1 MYNAFFA
8 TWRETMKSSYILKA
22 KVSAKGWVVI
32 PAVLRKRFGI
42 KPGASVV
49 FQEAP
54 DGIVLIP
61 RTKDPVD
68 ELYGKL
74 EGKISLTDALL
85 KERAWETRRE
95 EAKLRT
101 G

>member
-1 MYNAFFA
+1 MESFN
-8 TWRETMKSSYILKA
+8 MLKG

-61 RTKDPVD
+61 ETRDPVD
-68 ELYGKL
+68 ALFGKL
-74 EGKISLTDALL
+74 AGKTSLTDALL
-85 KERAWETRRE
+85 KERAKETRRE
-95 EAKLRT
+95 ETKLRT
-101 G
+101 R

>member
-1 MYNAFFA
+1 
-8 TWRETMKSSYILKA
+8 MKFPKMMKA

-42 KPGASVV
+42 KPGTSVV
-49 FQEAP
+49 FQET
-54 DGIVLIP
+54 GERIILIP
-61 RTKDPVD
+61 GTKDPVD

-74 EGKISLTDALL
+74 AGKTSLTDALL
-85 KERAWETRRE
+85 KERTREMRSE

>member
-1 MYNAFFA
+1 M
-8 TWRETMKSSYILKA
+8 ESSNRMKA

-42 KPGASVV
+42 RPGTSVV
-49 FQEAP
+49 FKEAP

-61 RTKDPVD
+61 GTKDPVD

-74 EGKISLTDALL
+74 AGKISLTDALL
-85 KERAWETRRE
+85 KERAEEITRE

>member
-1 MYNAFFA
+1 MESVK
-8 TWRETMKSSYILKA
+8 TLKA

-61 RTKDPVD
+61 ETIDPVD
-68 ELYGKL
+68 ALFGKL
-74 EGKISLTDALL
+74 AGKISLRDALL
-85 KERAWETRRE
+85 EERARETRHE

-101 G
+101 R

>member
-1 MYNAFFA
+1 MG
-8 TWRETMKSSYILKA
+8 SSNRMTA

-42 KPGASVV
+42 KPGTSVE
-49 FQEAP
+49 FQETP

-61 RTKDPVD
+61 RAKDPVD

-74 EGKISLTDALL
+74 AGKTSLTDALL
-85 KERAWETRRE
+85 KERAAVWQ
-95 EAKLRT
+95 T
-101 G
+101 GMRII

>member
-1 MYNAFFA
+1 MESPNI
-8 TWRETMKSSYILKA
+8 MKA

-42 KPGASVV
+42 KPGTSVV
-49 FQEAP
+49 FQEA
-54 DGIVLIP
+54 GEKIVLIP
-61 RTKDPVD
+61 GTKDPVD
-68 ELYGKL
+68 EFYGKL
-74 EGKISLTDALL
+74 AGKTSLTDALL
-85 KERAWETRRE
+85 KERTKEMRRE

>member
-1 MYNAFFA
+1 MDSPN
-8 TWRETMKSSYILKA
+8 MMKA

-42 KPGASVV
+42 KPGTSII
-49 FQEAP
+49 FQEA
-54 DGIVLIP
+54 GERIVLIP
-61 RTKDPVD
+61 GTKDPVD
-68 ELYGKL
+68 EFYGKL
-74 EGKISLTDALL
+74 AGKMSLTDALL
-85 KERAWETRRE
+85 KERTKEIGRE

>member
-1 MYNAFFA
+1 MESFN
-8 TWRETMKSSYILKA
+8 ILKA

-49 FQEAP
+49 FQETP
-54 DGIVLIP
+54 DGIVLTP
-61 RTKDPVD
+61 ETRDPVD
-68 ELYGKL
+68 ALFGKL
-74 EGKISLTDALL
+74 AGKTSLTDALL
-85 KERAWETRRE
+85 KERAREAKHE
-95 EAKLRT
+95 EARLRT

>member
-1 MYNAFFA
+1 M
-8 TWRETMKSSYILKA
+8 ELSDTMKA

-42 KPGASVV
+42 KPGTSVV
-49 FQEAP
+49 FQEVA

-61 RTKDPVD
+61 GAKDPVD

-74 EGKISLTDALL
+74 AGKMSLTGALL
-85 KERAWETRRE
+85 KERAEEIKRE
-95 EAKLRT
+95 ETELRT
-101 G
+101 

>member
-1 MYNAFFA
+1 MESFN
-8 TWRETMKSSYILKA
+8 MLKG

-61 RTKDPVD
+61 ETTDPV
-68 ELYGKL
+68 EALFGKL
-74 EGKISLTDALL
+74 AGKISLTDALL
-85 KERAWETRRE
+85 KERARETRHE
-95 EAKLRT
+95 ETKVRT